1 MLLGV
6 ASITST
12 AQTVKSIEIAGHLFN
27 ANKNSQTATGK
38 YYESETV
45 ITAGTNSVVSE
56 GPTWDATTNTMSF
69 VVAKTDTAGNITSKT
84 STYSITF
91 DGKHKDAVY
100 QIPNSDFESWSNGAL
115 SETWNSFKKAQG
127 SLANTTNIMLSPSPE
142 QTDGRNGGSAVK
154 LTSKNLYGTNAN
166 GNLTTG
172 IVNMGSTDAANAA
185 NHNFTDRCIT
195 DGNLPF
201 AGKPDAFEV
210 YGKMT
215 LGSGNTKGGR
225 VQMILHGECGYRDPE
240 LDSQADKKIA
250 KASATITASTEWTK
264 FTGEFEYT
272 GKTDAAQYL
281 LVNATTNE
289 VPGGSAGDVLILDD
303 IRLIYYHALTDIKI
317 DGETIDGFAED
328 TTSYEVKGNIDD
340 IYSRMA
346 YTVKG
351 KGATVETSKDDDYIY
366 IKVLGND
373 YSVDNTSYTTYTI
386 KVVYEPSSLLYK
398 LTYTDADWN
407 EGEITLEDGKFN
419 YTVDAAYDSVS
430 AELKDS
436 KSTKKE
442 AYDEETG
449 IYTITIYA
457 SDYDATTNPDAMS
470 VYTIQF
476 MFPEISL
483 DYATVDGHTFVFAN
497 HGSSLKAT
505 GEYNGGSVTAFH
517 TDADNE
523 ANPAVETSYSNGT
536 LTLTVSAEGKT
547 TKKYTIIFAGNKKDA
562 AYQIDNGDFEDWTDD
577 ITPGGDWNSFATAT
591 GALQSFAFFSP
602 KPAKVD
608 GYEGSAVKLTSVWA
622 LIAAANGNLTT
633 GVINMGST
641 TPTDSANYNFTDFTM
656 SENNK
661 PLAGKP
667 DAFEVMAKF
676 TPGEAVSDAE
686 LKARVKLIIHGDVNY
701 RDPEIADQAGD
712 LIASASVIIGEGGAV
727 SEWTKFSNEF
737 TYTGNEASD
746 LYLLADA
753 TTNPTP
759 GASKNDELYLDNI
772 RLIYYHALTDIKIGG
787 ETIDGFAEGTTT
799 YNVDATADEIF
810 ANVTYSVKGK
820 GATATKA
827 IDGNTVTITVYG
839 NDYEA
844 DNTSFTTY
852 TIKGTKASA
861 IDHISIDDAEDL
873 DVYTLG
879 GVKVGRVSAPG
890 LYIVNGKRTLVK

>member
-12 AQTVKSIEIAGHLFN
+12 AQTVSSIEIAGHLFN
-27 ANKNSQTATGK
+27 TSKNSQTATGK
-38 YYESETV
+38 YYESETA
-45 ITAGTNSVVSE
+45 ITAGFGSKISE
-56 GPTWDATTNTMSF
+56 GPTWDAATNTMSF
-69 VVAKTDTAGNITSKT
+69 VVKTTLTKKT

-100 QIPNSDFESWSNGAL
+100 QIPNSDFESWSDGAL
-115 SETWNSFKKAQG
+115 SETWNTFSSAQG
-127 SLANTTNIMLSPSPE
+127 IYSGFASSSPAPE
-142 QTDGRNGGSAVK
+142 QTDGRNGGYAVK
-154 LTSKNLYGTNAN
+154 LTSKNLTIANAN

-172 IVNMGSTDAANAA
+172 IVNMGDYTPASTSNY
-185 NHNFTDRCIT
+185 NFTDRCIT
-195 DGNLPF
+195 NGNLPF

-225 VQMILHGECGYRDPE
+225 VQMIIHGECGYRDPE
-240 LDSQADKKIA
+240 IDSQANKKIA

-272 GKTDAAQYL
+272 GNTDTKQYL

-289 VPGGSAGDVLILDD
+289 EPGGSADDVLILDD
-303 IRLIYYHALTDIKI
+303 IRLIYYHALTALMI
-317 DGETIDGFAED
+317 DGDTIDGFSED
-328 TTSYEVKGNIDD
+328 KTSYEVTDDLDD
-340 IYSRMA
+340 IYSRIS

-351 KGATVETSKDDDYIY
+351 KGATVETSKDDEAIY

-373 YSVDNTSYTTYTI
+373 YSADNTSYTTYTI
-386 KVVYEPSSLLYK
+386 KKYVPSTLLSK
-398 LTYTDADWN
+398 LTYTDTDWN
-407 EGEITLEDGKFN
+407 DGEITLEDGKFD
-419 YTVDAAYDSVS
+419 YTVDAAYDSVT
-430 AELKDS
+430 ATLKDS
-436 KSTKKE
+436 KATKKE
-442 AYDEETG
+442 SYDEETG

-476 MFPEISL
+476 KYPEISL
-483 DYATVDGHTFVFAN
+483 NYATVDGHTFVFAN

-505 GEYNGGSVTAFH
+505 GEYNGGSVTAFN
-517 TDADNE
+517 TDADE
-523 ANPAVETSYSNGT
+523 DANPAVETSYSNGT
-536 LTLTVSAEGKT
+536 LTITASAEGKT
-547 TKKYTIIFAGNKKDA
+547 AKKFTIKFAGNKKDA
-562 AYQIDNGDFEDWTDD
+562 SYQIDNGDFEDWTDD
-577 ITPGGDWNSFATAT
+577 NTPGGDWNSFATAT
-591 GALQSFAFFSP
+591 GALQSFAALSP

-608 GYEGSAVKLTSVWA
+608 GYEGSAIKLTSKDVI
-622 LIAAANGNLTT
+622 IANANGNLTT
-633 GVINMGST
+633 GIINMGSA
-641 TPTDSANYNFTDFTM
+641 TPTDAANYNFTDFTM
-656 SENNK
+656 SETNK

-667 DAFEVMAKF
+667 DAFEVMAKY

-701 RDPEIADQAGD
+701 RDPEIDDQAGD
-712 LIASASVIIGEGGAV
+712 LVASASVIIGEDGAV
-727 SEWTKFSNEF
+727 NEWTKFSNEF
-737 TYTGNEASD
+737 TYTGNEASE

-759 GASKNDELYLDNI
+759 GASKNDELYLDNV
-772 RLIYYHALTDIKIGG
+772 RLIYYHALSDIKIDG

-799 YNVDATADEIF
+799 YNVDAAADDIF
-810 ANVTYSVKGK
+810 ANITYTVKGK
-820 GATATKA
+820 GATATKS
-827 IDGNTVTITVYG
+827 IDGDVVTITVYG

-861 IDHISIDDAEDL
+861 IDHITIDDATGL

-890 LYIVNGKRTLVK
+890 LYIVNGKKTLVK

>member
-12 AQTVKSIEIAGHLFN
+12 AQTVSSIEIAGHLFN
-27 ANKNSQTATGK
+27 TSKNSQTATGK
-38 YYESETV
+38 YYESETA
-45 ITAGTNSVVSE
+45 ITAGENSEVSE
-56 GPTWDATTNTMSF
+56 GPTWDAATNTMSF
-69 VVAKTDTAGNITSKT
+69 IVASTKDATKT

-91 DGKHKDAVY
+91 DGKHKGAVY

-115 SETWNSFKKAQG
+115 SETWNSFKTAQG
-127 SLANTTNIMLSPSPE
+127 SLASFAGSSPSPK
-142 QTDGRNGGSAVK
+142 QTDGRDGGYAVK
-154 LTSKNLYGTNAN
+154 LTSKHVILANAN

-172 IVNMGSTDAANAA
+172 IVNMGSTSPADASNY
-185 NHNFTDRCIT
+185 NFTDRCIT
-195 DGNLPF
+195 NGNLPF

-225 VQMILHGECGYRDPE
+225 VQMIIHGECGYRDPE

-272 GKTDAAQYL
+272 GNTDTKQYL

-303 IRLIYYHALTDIKI
+303 IRLIYYHALTDIKV

-328 TTSYEVKGNIDD
+328 KTSYEVKGNIDD
-340 IYSRMA
+340 IYSKIS

-351 KGATVETSKDDDYIY
+351 KGATVETSKDEEAIY

-373 YSVDNTSYTTYTI
+373 YSADNTSYTTYTI
-386 KVVYEPSSLLYK
+386 KKYVPSTLLSK
-398 LTYTDADWN
+398 LTYTDTDWN
-407 EGEITLEDGKFN
+407 DGEITLEDGKFA
-419 YTVDAAYDSVS
+419 YTVDAAYDSVT
-430 AELKDS
+430 ATLKDS
-436 KSTKKE
+436 KATKKE
-442 AYDEETG
+442 SYDEETG

-476 MFPEISL
+476 KYPEISL
-483 DYATVDGHTFVFAN
+483 NYATVDGHTFVFAN

-517 TDADNE
+517 TDADDD
-523 ANPAVETSYSNGT
+523 ANPSVETSYSNGT
-536 LTLTVSAEGKT
+536 LTITASAEGKT
-547 TKKYTIIFAGNKKDA
+547 AKKFTIKFAGNKKDA
-562 AYQIDNGDFEDWTDD
+562 SYQIDNGDFEDWTDD
-577 ITPGGDWNSFATAT
+577 NTPGGDWNSFATAT
-591 GALQSFAFFSP
+591 GALQSFAAFSP

-608 GYEGSAVKLTSVWA
+608 GYEGSAIKLTSKDA
-622 LIAAANGNLTT
+622 IIAAANGNLTT
-633 GVINMGST
+633 GIINMGSA
-641 TPTDSANYNFTDFTM
+641 TPTDPANYNFTDFTM
-656 SENNK
+656 SETNK

-712 LIASASVIIGEGGAV
+712 LVASASVIIGEDGAV

-737 TYTGNEASD
+737 TYTCNEASE

-772 RLIYYHALTDIKIGG
+772 RLIYYHALSDIKIND

-799 YNVDATADEIF
+799 YNVDAAADDIF
-810 ANVTYSVKGK
+810 ANITYTVKGK
-820 GATATKA
+820 GATATKS

-861 IDHISIDDAEDL
+861 IDHITIDEATGL

-890 LYIVNGKRTLVK
+890 LYIVNGKKTLVK

>member
-12 AQTVKSIEIAGHLFN
+12 AQTVSSIEIAGHLFN
-27 ANKNSQTATGK
+27 TSKNSQTATGK
-38 YYESETV
+38 YYESETA
-45 ITAGTNSVVSE
+45 ITAGKNSEVSE
-56 GPTWDATTNTMSF
+56 GPTWDAATNTMSF
-69 VVAKTDTAGNITSKT
+69 IVASTKDATKT

-100 QIPNSDFESWSNGAL
+100 QIPNSDFENWSNGAL
-115 SETWNSFKKAQG
+115 AETWNSFSSAQG
-127 SLANTTNIMLSPSPE
+127 SLTSFAGSSPSPK

-154 LTSKNLYGTNAN
+154 LTSKKVMYVANAN

-172 IVNMGSTDAANAA
+172 IVNMGDYTPAGAANY
-185 NHNFTDRCIT
+185 NFTDRCIT

-225 VQMILHGECGYRDPE
+225 VQMIIHGECGYRDPE

-272 GKTDAAQYL
+272 GNTDTKQYL

-303 IRLIYYHALTDIKI
+303 IRLIYYHALTDIKV

-328 TTSYEVKGNIDD
+328 KTSYEVKGNIDD
-340 IYSRMA
+340 IYSKIS

-351 KGATVETSKDDDYIY
+351 KGATVETSKDEEAIY

-373 YSVDNTSYTTYTI
+373 YSADNTSYTTYTI
-386 KVVYEPSSLLYK
+386 KKYVPSTLLSK
-398 LTYTDADWN
+398 LTYTDTDWN
-407 EGEITLEDGKFN
+407 DGEITLEDGKFA
-419 YTVDAAYDSVS
+419 YTVDAAYDSVT
-430 AELKDS
+430 ATLKDS
-436 KSTKKE
+436 KATKKE
-442 AYDEETG
+442 SYDEETG

-476 MFPEISL
+476 KYPEISL
-483 DYATVDGHTFVFAN
+483 NYATVDGHTFVFAN
-497 HGSSLKAT
+497 NGSSLKAT
-505 GEYNGGSVTAFH
+505 GEYNGGSVTAFN
-517 TDADNE
+517 TDADDD
-523 ANPAVETSYSNGT
+523 ANPSVETSYSNGT
-536 LTLTVSAEGKT
+536 LTITASAEGKT
-547 TKKYTIIFAGNKKDA
+547 AKKFTIKFAGNKKDA
-562 AYQIDNGDFEDWTDD
+562 SYQIDNGDFEDWTDD
-577 ITPGGDWNSFATAT
+577 NTPGGDWNSFATAT
-591 GALQSFAFFSP
+591 GALQSFAAFSP

-608 GYEGSAVKLTSVWA
+608 GYEGSAIKLTSKDA
-622 LIAAANGNLTT
+622 IIAAANGNLTT
-633 GVINMGST
+633 GIINMGSA
-641 TPTDSANYNFTDFTM
+641 TPTDPANYNFTDFTM
-656 SENNK
+656 SETNK

-712 LIASASVIIGEGGAV
+712 LVASASVIIGEDGAV

-737 TYTGNEASD
+737 TYTGNEASE

-772 RLIYYHALTDIKIGG
+772 RLIYYHALSDIKIND

-799 YNVDATADEIF
+799 YNVDAAADDIF
-810 ANVTYSVKGK
+810 ANITYTVKGK
-820 GATATKA
+820 GATATKS

-861 IDHISIDDAEDL
+861 IDHITIDEATGL

-890 LYIVNGKRTLVK
+890 LYIVNGKKTLVK